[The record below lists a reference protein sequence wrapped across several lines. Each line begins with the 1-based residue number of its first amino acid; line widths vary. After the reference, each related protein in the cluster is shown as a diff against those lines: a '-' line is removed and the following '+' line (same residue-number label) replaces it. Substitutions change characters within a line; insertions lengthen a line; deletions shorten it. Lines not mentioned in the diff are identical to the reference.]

1 MLENIS
7 KSNLEEAGG
16 LYKLVLEGSLSRG
29 AHNQMQF
36 VCLQVDGLITGRGG
50 GLISASLQ
58 FYFELRSQWSVP
70 AKFYAIATL
79 ICVEI
84 YTKIVM

>member
-1 MLENIS
+1 M
-7 KSNLEEAGG
+7 
-16 LYKLVLEGSLSRG
+16 LEGSLSRG
-29 AHNQMQF
+29 AYNQMQF

-58 FYFELRSQWSVP
+58 FYCELRSQWSDQLSC
-70 AKFYAIATL
+70 YAIATL

>member
-1 MLENIS
+1 MLE
-7 KSNLEEAGG
+7 E
-16 LYKLVLEGSLSRG
+16 SLSRG

-58 FYFELRSQWSVP
+58 FYCELRSQWSVP
-70 AKFYAIATL
+70 AKLLCNCHIDM
-79 ICVEI
+79 C
-84 YTKIVM
+84 